1 MGSLQEVIR
10 LLYVLYTGSF
20 SPFSLLFLSS
30 SLKRHKRRPDHKL
43 KLSQSLASPHYV
55 IATLLVMNRAN
66 SLSVDDWPEW
76 NVDRNT
82 PPVITVEGHH
92 IQAVF
97 SMIHT
102 QLETLRNLSID
113 QGKAL
118 IEASRREERSNE
130 KHVKAIGKLNDR
142 IEKMQQDM
150 RDGETGKLT
159 ERLKAAE
166 DRVKIL
172 EQQLALKSP
181 SVLGNSIDT
190 HNAAITDHEKR
201 ISMLQNRVDGADLE
215 SQVKKIADCEKQITT
230 MNFDRGDLHTRVIHL
245 EDETVWYRNQ
255 AEKMNEEYAKLYDN
269 NEVSAREISTLKDT
283 VYNKHEE
290 EIDRLFTEKLDI
302 SEAYG
307 GTSGAVASENG
318 NRGANSQQSQPA
330 SPRAGGEQDQ
340 GNTQQQSSRRQSM
353 FRGGGDNSQDI
364 ERLENLLAD
373 LDRRLLLV
381 GAECSSDIE
390 NVKHKSDKKIE
401 HLQKWILKFVSE
413 AMVKVSDNE
422 DAGGE
427 FTDVGRIR
435 CLVCNHPAKRL
446 DSDTPYIKPD
456 FRNTVGFL
464 HDGHQRPLPVEEGV
478 NYDKTSGKFPSAGD
492 PKYRMSNSPP
502 RSQHP
507 SKASSSK
514 FARLRA
520 VPIPG
525 GQDGEARGNEDEPQS
540 ENMIT
545 VVDITQDVLTRP
557 KTGGGGKGG
566 AERSFYKEMERS
578 VYSNMLDR

>member
-1 MGSLQEVIR
+1 
-10 LLYVLYTGSF
+10 
-20 SPFSLLFLSS
+20 
-30 SLKRHKRRPDHKL
+30 
-43 KLSQSLASPHYV
+43 
-55 IATLLVMNRAN
+55 MNKAN
-66 SLSVDDWPEW
+66 SLTVDDWPEW
-76 NVDRNT
+76 NVDKNT

-118 IEASRREERSNE
+118 IEASRREERTNE

-159 ERLKAAE
+159 ERLKTAE
-166 DRVKIL
+166 DRVKVL
-172 EQQLALKSP
+172 EQQLAMKSP
-181 SVLGNSIDT
+181 SALGNIIET
-190 HNAAITDHEKR
+190 HDATVTAHEKR
-201 ISMLQNRVDGADLE
+201 LSTLETRVDGADIE
-215 SQVKKIADCEKQITT
+215 SQVKKISDCERQISA

-269 NEVSAREISTLKDT
+269 NEVTAREITTLKNT

-307 GTSGAVASENG
+307 GASGGGGGGVG
-318 NRGANSQQSQPA
+318 GHGQQSQTN
-330 SPRAGGEQDQ
+330 SPRADGDGDDD
-340 GNTQQQSSRRQSM
+340 GAVQQQQHQQQNRRQSL
-353 FRGGGDNSQDI
+353 FRGGDNSQDI

-381 GAECSSDIE
+381 GAECSSDID

-413 AMVKVSDNE
+413 AMVKVSDDDN
-422 DAGGE
+422 GGE
-427 FTDVGRIR
+427 YTDVGRIR
-435 CLVCNHPAKRL
+435 CLVCNHPAKKL
-446 DSDTPYIKPD
+446 DGDTPYIKPD

-464 HDGHQRPLPVEEGV
+464 HDGHQRPLPVEEGA
-478 NYDKTSGKFPSAGD
+478 NYEKVSGKFPPAGGD
-492 PKYRMSNSPP
+492 PKYRMSSSPP

-507 SKASSSK
+507 SKSASK

-520 VPIPG
+520 VPVSS
-525 GQDGEARGNEDEPQS
+525 GQEGDGRAEGEEPQS
-540 ENMIT
+540 ENLIT

-557 KTGGGGKGG
+557 KTGGGGRGG
-566 AERSFYKEMERS
+566 GDKERSFYREMERS
-578 VYSNMLDR
+578 VNKICSDESSE